1 MLETPSEASFDRK
14 GGLSSILNAAQMTAR
29 SAGERILAPSPQRR
43 VAVLSSAAYQAALSL
58 LALFL
63 LAVAV
68 WFVVQLAGY
77 RPDGPDDARTL
88 VFTNNILREPGAWI
102 LEQQLPLLQFATYAS
117 LITLFGWGVPLVLV
131 PLLFSAALALL
142 VGYIAQRVSGGGLWA
157 FLAAALMLACLPVF
171 LVQSRSLP
179 FYPPTLF
186 FGYGGAFAAIVYAR
200 GGGRMAFVGAALGLP
215 AALYSFGI
223 GIVFLALPPLY
234 LLIDRR
240 RPTLIRLAQVYAI
253 VLALAAPWLVWH
265 LAIDG
270 FDGLFRQQTTWFID
284 RGYLNIRN
292 SEFWDT
298 GSASRIQFLGRLP
311 GMFADASGAL
321 AIPLVILGI
330 VGLIRL
336 PSWPWR
342 AAVLLALGIPVA
354 GLVYAVPAAFNRYV
368 YVLLPGLVLLSVY
381 GLHGLL
387 HLLSSYRR
395 TAYLSAIGATVAFG
409 LLGTLFLQNV
419 QDDLDTA
426 DLLQT
431 RPAQSELALVAEL
444 IDDGKAVI
452 GSRPYWLIY
461 YEHENELLTTDFLS
475 EEDFVTYLSWPSDE
489 AVAEMFER
497 NNVGWVILLHPAERW
512 ERDYH
517 VWLMKAAGQL
527 PQHYVKVKDSG
538 LVEEVYTGY
547 SYSLYR
553 VVRTGEAASR
563 ESAEGGQTLTMCPRL
578 GMASA
583 CARWP
588 T

>member
-1 MLETPSEASFDRK
+1 MLEATPSEATFDRK
-14 GGLSSILNAAQMTAR
+14 SGLRGVFNAAQVTAR
-29 SAGERILAPSPQRR
+29 SLGERILEPSQRN
-43 VAVLSSAAYQAALSL
+43 VAIFSSSTYQAALAL

-63 LAVAV
+63 LAVAI

-88 VFTNNILREPGAWI
+88 VFTSNILREPGTWI
-102 LEQQLPLLQFATYAS
+102 LKQELPLLQFATYAS
-117 LITLFGWGVPLVLV
+117 LIKLFGWDTPVVLV
-131 PLLFSAALALL
+131 PLLSSAALALL
-142 VGYIAQRVSGGGLWA
+142 VGYIAKRAGGGLWA
-157 FLAAALMLACLPVF
+157 FLAAALMLASLPVF
-171 LVQSRSLP
+171 LVQAKCLP
-179 FYPPTLF
+179 FYPPTLL

-200 GGGRMAFVGAALGLP
+200 GGGRMAFLGAALGLP

-223 GIVFLALPPLY
+223 GIVFLAVPPLY

-240 RPTLIRLAQVYAI
+240 RPVLIRLVQAYAI

-265 LAIDG
+265 LAVDG
-270 FDGLFRQQTTWFID
+270 YDGLFRQQTTWLID

-298 GSASRIQFLGRLP
+298 GSDSHIQFLGRLP
-311 GMFADASGAL
+311 GMFADASGPL
-321 AIPLVILGI
+321 AIPLAALSI

-336 PSWPWR
+336 PSWSWR
-342 AAVLLALGIPVA
+342 AAVLLALAVPVA
-354 GLVYAVPAAFNRYV
+354 GLVYAVPASFNRYV
-368 YVLLPGLVLLSVY
+368 YVLLPGLVLLSAY
-381 GLHGLL
+381 GLHSLL

-395 TAYLSAIGATVAFG
+395 TAYLSIVGATLALG

-419 QDDLDTA
+419 HDALDTA
-426 DLLQT
+426 NLMQT
-431 RPAQSELALVAEL
+431 RPTQSELAHVAGL
-444 IDDGKAVI
+444 IDDDKAVI

-461 YEHENELLTTDFLS
+461 DDHENELLTTDFLS

-497 NNVGWVILLHPAERW
+497 NNVGWVLILQPAERW

-517 VWLMKAAGQL
+517 VWLMKVTGQL
-527 PQHYVKVKDSG
+527 PQHYVKVKDSE

-553 VVRTGEAASR
+553 VVGTGETAAR
-563 ESAEGGQTLTMCPRL
+563 ESVQGG
-578 GMASA
+578 
-583 CARWP
+583 
-588 T
+588 

>member
-1 MLETPSEASFDRK
+1 MLEATRSEASFDRK
-14 GGLSSILNAAQMTAR
+14 SGLRSVINAAQITAR
-29 SAGERILAPSPQRR
+29 SVSERILEPSPQRR
-43 VAVLSSAAYQAALSL
+43 VAILGSATYQAALAL
-58 LALFL
+58 IALFL
-63 LAVAV
+63 LAVAA

-77 RPDGPDDARTL
+77 QLDGPDDARTL

-102 LEQQLPLLQFATYAS
+102 LEQELPLLQFATYAS
-117 LITLFGWGVPLVLV
+117 LITLFGWDVPLVLV
-131 PLLFSAALALL
+131 PLLFSTALALL
-142 VGYIAQRVSGGGLWA
+142 VGYVAQRVGGGLWA
-157 FLAAALMLACLPVF
+157 FLVAALMLASLPVF
-171 LVQSRSLP
+171 LVQAKCLP

-223 GIVFLALPPLY
+223 GIVFLAVPPLY

-240 RPTLIRLAQVYAI
+240 RPVVVRLAQVYAI

-265 LAIDG
+265 LAVDG
-270 FDGLFRQQTTWFID
+270 YDGLFRQQTTWLMD

-298 GSASRIQFLGRLP
+298 GSSSRIQFLGRLP
-311 GMFADASGAL
+311 GMFADASGPL
-321 AIPLVILGI
+321 AIPLVVLGT

-336 PSWPWR
+336 PSWSWR
-342 AAVLLALGIPVA
+342 AAVLLALGIPIA
-354 GLVYAVPAAFNRYV
+354 GLAYAVPAAFNRYV
-368 YVLLPGLVLLSVY
+368 YVFLPGLVLLSVY
-381 GLHGLL
+381 GLHDLL
-387 HLLSSYRR
+387 DLLSSYRL
-395 TAYLSAIGATVAFG
+395 TAHLSLVGAMVVLG

-419 QDDLDTA
+419 QDALDTA
-426 DLLQT
+426 DIMQT
-431 RPAQSELALVAEL
+431 RPAQSELAAGF
-444 IDDGKAVI
+444 IDDDKAVI

-461 YEHENELLTTDFLS
+461 NNHANELLTTDFLS

-497 NNVGWVILLHPAERW
+497 NNIGWILILQPPERW

-517 VWLMKAAGQL
+517 VWLTKAAGQL

-553 VVRTGEAASR
+553 VIGTGEAVSR
-563 ESAEGGQTLTMCPRL
+563 EPSEGG
-578 GMASA
+578 
-583 CARWP
+583 
-588 T
+588 

>member
-1 MLETPSEASFDRK
+1 MLEATRSEASFDRK
-14 GGLSSILNAAQMTAR
+14 SGLRSVLNAAQITAR
-29 SAGERILAPSPQRR
+29 SLGERILERSPQRR
-43 VAVLSSAAYQAALSL
+43 VAILSSATYQAALAL
-58 LALFL
+58 IALFM
-63 LAVAV
+63 LAVAA
-68 WFVVQLAGY
+68 WFVLQLAGY
-77 RPDGPDDARTL
+77 QPAGPDDVRTL

-102 LEQQLPLLQFATYAS
+102 LEQELPLLQFATYAS
-117 LITLFGWGVPLVLV
+117 LITLFGWDVPLVLV
-131 PLLFSAALALL
+131 PLLFSTALALL
-142 VGYIAQRVSGGGLWA
+142 VGYVAQRVGGGLWA
-157 FLAAALMLACLPVF
+157 FLVAALMLASLPVF
-171 LVQSRSLP
+171 LVQAKCLP

-215 AALYSFGI
+215 VALYSFGI
-223 GIVFLALPPLY
+223 GIVFLAVPPLY

-240 RPTLIRLAQVYAI
+240 RPVLIRLAQVYAI

-292 SEFWDT
+292 SEFWHT
-298 GSASRIQFLGRLP
+298 GSSSHIQFLGRLP
-311 GMFADASGAL
+311 GMFADASGPL
-321 AIPLVILGI
+321 AIPLVVLGI

-336 PSWPWR
+336 PSWSWR
-342 AAVLLALGIPVA
+342 AAVLLALGIPIA
-354 GLVYAVPAAFNRYV
+354 GLAYAVPAAFNRYV

-395 TAYLSAIGATVAFG
+395 TAHLSLVGAMVALG

-419 QDDLDTA
+419 QDALDTA
-426 DLLQT
+426 DIMQT
-431 RPAQSELALVAEL
+431 WPAPSELAAVAEL
-444 IDDGKAVI
+444 IDNDKAVI

-461 YEHENELLTTDFLS
+461 HNHENDLLTPDFLS

-497 NNVGWVILLHPAERW
+497 NNVGWILILQPAERW

-517 VWLMKAAGQL
+517 VWLTKASGQL

-553 VVRTGEAASR
+553 VVPTGEAASR
-563 ESAEGGQTLTMCPRL
+563 EPIGG
-578 GMASA
+578 
-583 CARWP
+583 ARD
-588 T
+588 

>member
-1 MLETPSEASFDRK
+1 MLEATRSEASFDRK
-14 GGLSSILNAAQMTAR
+14 SGLRSVLNAAQITAR
-29 SAGERILAPSPQRR
+29 SLGERILEPSPQRR
-43 VAVLSSAAYQAALSL
+43 VAILSSATYQAALAL

-68 WFVVQLAGY
+68 WFVVQLLDY
-77 RPDGPDDARTL
+77 RPDGPDNARTL
-88 VFTNNILREPGAWI
+88 VFINKILREPGAWT
-102 LEQQLPLLQFATYAS
+102 LEKQLPLLQFATYAS
-117 LITLFGWGVPLVLV
+117 LITLFGWDAPLVLV

-142 VGYIAQRVSGGGLWA
+142 VGYIAQRVGGGLWT
-157 FLAAALMLACLPVF
+157 FLVAALMLASLPVF
-171 LVQSRSLP
+171 LVQAKSLP

-186 FGYGGAFAAIVYAR
+186 FGYGGVFAAIVYAR
-200 GGGRMAFVGAALGLP
+200 SGGRMAFVGAALGLP
-215 AALYSFGI
+215 AALYSFGV
-223 GIVFLALPPLY
+223 GIVFLAVLPLY

-240 RPTLIRLAQVYAI
+240 RPVLIRLAQVYAI

-265 LAIDG
+265 LAVDG
-270 FDGLFRQQTTWFID
+270 YSGLFGQQTTWFID

-298 GSASRIQFLGRLP
+298 GSSSHIQFLGRLP
-311 GMFADASGAL
+311 GMFADASGRL
-321 AIPLVILGI
+321 AIPLVALSV

-336 PSWPWR
+336 PSWSWR
-342 AAVLLALGIPVA
+342 AAVLLALAIPIGA
-354 GLVYAVPAAFNRYV
+354 LVYVTPAAHARYV

-381 GLHGLL
+381 GLPGLL

-395 TAYLSAIGATVAFG
+395 TAHLSAVGAMVAFG

-426 DLLQT
+426 NMMQT
-431 RPAQSELALVAEL
+431 RPAQSELAAVAKF
-444 IDDGKAVI
+444 IDDDKAVI
-452 GSRPYWLIY
+452 GSRLYWLIY
-461 YEHENELLTTDFLS
+461 YEHENELLTTDFIS

-497 NNVGWVILLHPAERW
+497 NNVGWLLLHRAERW
-512 ERDYH
+512 ERDYN

-553 VVRTGEAASR
+553 VVPTGEAASR
-563 ESAEGGQTLTMCPRL
+563 EPIRG
-578 GMASA
+578 
-583 CARWP
+583 ARD
-588 T
+588 